1 MNKILKILSIL
12 VISFVMFS
20 CSTPTNDPTPY
31 IPEPSGSETPIET
44 PSDDTE
50 PSGPETP
57 VETPSDDPEPS
68 GPETPVE
75 TPSDDPVEE
84 KPEVQTYS
92 ITFTTAKPNHKI
104 ITDYLNS
111 LPEFKNLKEGTE
123 VKLYKHIYL
132 NEACTEITTEIVE
145 TSVYDYHF
153 NYDTNNP
160 EVSLEYDS
168 NSESYSVVI
177 GKEDVE
183 VEVIYEDWSKLE

>member
-12 VISFVMFS
+12 IIGFVMFS
-20 CSTPTNDPTPY
+20 CSTPTNDPILY
-31 IPEPSGSETPIET
+31 VPEPSS
-44 PSDDTE
+44 
-50 PSGPETP
+50 PET
-57 VETPSDDPEPS
+57 
-68 GPETPVE
+68 
-75 TPSDDPVEE
+75 
-84 KPEVQTYS
+84 PEVQTYS

-160 EVSLEYDS
+160 EVSLEYNS

-183 VEVIYEDWSKLE
+183 VELIYKDWSKFE